1 MGIKKYKP
9 TTPTRRF
16 ATDVTRDDLSKEEPP
31 RGLVK
36 KLKYK
41 AGRDAYG
48 HISTRHK
55 GGKHKRRYRLIDF
68 KRDKDGVEGTVAR
81 IDYDPYRTANIA
93 LIHYKDGEKR
103 YILAPVGLE
112 VGATIMSGENC
123 EFTVGNAMTIG
134 TIPLGMQVHNVEL
147 VPGQGGKLVRSA
159 GAAATLMAKEGKYAH
174 IRLNSG
180 EVRLVPLTV
189 RATIGMVGNRDHQ
202 KVVLGKAGRTRWRG
216 IRPTVRGVAMNPI
229 DHPMGG
235 GEGRASGGHPT
246 TPWGKSSLG
255 KKTRRKSKKRDY
267 IIKPRTKGY
276 GSIN

>member
-16 ATDVTRDDLSKEEPP
+16 TTDVTRDDLSKERPP
-31 RGLVK
+31 RTLTK
-36 KLKYK
+36 KLNYK

-55 GGKHKRRYRLIDF
+55 GGKHKRQYRIIDF
-68 KRDKDGVEGTVAR
+68 KRYKDGVSGLVAR

-93 LIHYKDGEKR
+93 LIHYSDGEKR
-103 YILAPVGLE
+103 YILAPEGLL
-112 VGATIMSGENC
+112 VGATVMSGDSC
-123 EFTVGNAMTIG
+123 EFTVGNALPIG
-134 TIPLGMQVHNVEL
+134 KIPLGMQVHNIEL
-147 VPGQGGKLVRSA
+147 VPGQGGKLARSA
-159 GAAATLMAKEGKYAH
+159 GSSAILMAKEGKYAH
-174 IRLNSG
+174 IRLSSD

-189 RATIGMVGNRDHQ
+189 RATIGGVGNRDHE
-202 KVVLGKAGRTRWRG
+202 KISLGKAGRSRWRG

-255 KKTRRKSKKRDY
+255 KKTRKKSKKRDY